1 MRGKSTF
8 GIALTSLILIISLQ
22 TMAQIRMGAER
33 TEIYL
38 PLIQGKHVGICGNHT
53 SMIGTTHLADSL
65 LSLGISIEKI
75 FCPEHGFRGE
85 AEAGAKIES
94 GRDSKTGL
102 PIISL
107 YGKNKKP
114 TAEQVSDLD
123 VIIFDIQDVGCRFY
137 TYISTLHY
145 VMEAAAEQGVEVII
159 LDRPNPNGHYVAGPV
174 LEAGYRSF
182 VGMHKVPIVHG
193 MTIGEYGRMIN
204 GEGWLAGG
212 VKCKLTVIEMEGY
225 THSTRYS
232 LPVAPSPNLRSD
244 AAILLYPSL
253 CFFEGTCISVGRGT
267 DTPFEIYGAPELS
280 VGDTFFTPAP
290 IKGVS
295 ENPPHKGKKCRGY
308 SLSTF
313 ANEELNYLHNNFTI
327 KYLIQ
332 AYQNYPD
339 KANFF
344 TNAAFFDK
352 LAGNSK
358 LREMIIAGKNEAEIE
373 KTWEKDIGEFI
384 EIRKQ
389 YLLYEEIG
397 DRR

>member
-1 MRGKSTF
+1 MRGKITF

-94 GRDSKTGL
+94 GRDRKTGL

-182 VGMHKVPIVHG
+182 VGMHKVPVVHG

-212 VKCKLTVIEMEGY
+212 VKCKLTVIDMEGY

-280 VGDTFFTPAP
+280 AGDTFFTPVP

-295 ENPPHKGKKCRGY
+295 ENPPHKGEKCRGF

-313 ANEELNYLHNNFTI
+313 ANEELKETHNNFTI
-327 KYLIQ
+327 KYLLT
-332 AYQNYPD
+332 AYNAHPD
-339 KANFF
+339 KSKFF

-352 LAGNSK
+352 LAGTSK
-358 LREMIIAGKNEAEIE
+358 LREMIIAGKTEQEIE
-373 KTWEKDIGEFI
+373 ESWFENLRQFI
-384 EIRKQ
+384 VMRRQ
-389 YLLYEEIG
+389 YLLYEE
-397 DRR
+397 

>member
-1 MRGKSTF
+1 MRGKITF

-182 VGMHKVPIVHG
+182 VGMHKVPVVHG

-212 VKCKLTVIEMEGY
+212 VKCKLTVIDMEGY

-280 VGDTFFTPAP
+280 AGDTFFTPVP

-295 ENPPHKGKKCRGY
+295 ENPPHKGEKCRGF

-313 ANEELNYLHNNFTI
+313 ANEELKETHNNFTI
-327 KYLIQ
+327 KYLLT
-332 AYQNYPD
+332 AYNAHPD
-339 KANFF
+339 KSKFF

-352 LAGNSK
+352 LAGTSK
-358 LREMIIAGKNEAEIE
+358 LREMIIAGKTEQEIE
-373 KTWEKDIGEFI
+373 ESWFENLRQFI
-384 EIRKQ
+384 VMRRQ
-389 YLLYEEIG
+389 YLLYEE
-397 DRR
+397 